1 MIKILKRLLKKKPIT
16 DEFNPAIK
24 QEVYFAMFDNGTI
37 FVDRELTMKDFS
49 EKLQRLEKGITNNNN
64 TYGEA

>member
-1 MIKILKRLLKKKPIT
+1 MIRILKRLLKKKPIA
-16 DEFNPAIK
+16 DEFSPAIK

-49 EKLQRLEKGITNNNN
+49 EKLQRIEKGITNNNN